1 MAQRSRKQT
10 NKTRTLL
17 WILAIVVAADIFIF
31 AGLRSSIM
39 PRDTQ
44 DLRRAPTEPEV
55 DERQE
60 TIVPPETVPTL
71 PDNITELTVRS
82 DELHCGELILVN
94 NDHAYIDTVAPAVIS
109 KETPADVYTYK
120 SSDYVILDTSID
132 LNLTVIRTLNSLFAD
147 YKAYS
152 GKVNVM
158 INAAWRSIEQQ
169 EAIFA
174 EKGADIAANPGYS
187 EHHSGY
193 ALDICIYENGKGR
206 TFADEEPYVWIP
218 QNCSKYGYIRRYPEG
233 KTAITGITHEPWHY
247 RYVGIPHATYMTQN
261 SLTLEEYI
269 DALKQYSFAGNH
281 LLVSENNT
289 EYEIWYVPATN
300 ELTSVPVPNDREYT
314 LSGNNV
320 DGFIVTVNNSSV
332 IATEPDMTIDADT
345 AA

>member
-1 MAQRSRKQT
+1 MSQRSRKQT
-10 NKTRTLL
+10 DKTRTLL
-17 WILAIVVAADIFIF
+17 LILALVVVADIFIF
-31 AGLRSSIM
+31 SGLRSSVM

-44 DLRRAPTEPEV
+44 DLRRVPIETDL
-55 DERQE
+55 DEE
-60 TIVPPETVPTL
+60 EEDPSTAIVPTL

-82 DELHCGELILVN
+82 DELHCGELMLIN
-94 NDHAYIDTVAPAVIS
+94 NDFAYVDSISPAVIK
-109 KETPADVYTYK
+109 KESPADVYTYK

-132 LNLTVIRTLNSLFAD
+132 LNPTVITNLNTLFAD
-147 YKAYS
+147 YKAYC
-152 GKVNVM
+152 GKVNIM

-174 EKGADIAANPGYS
+174 EKGGDIAANPGYS

-218 QNCSKYGYIRRYPEG
+218 QNCSKYGFIRRYPES
-233 KTAITGITHEPWHY
+233 KTALTGITYEPWHY

-269 DALKQYSFAGNH
+269 DLLKQYPFSAEH
-281 LLVSENNT
+281 LTVTENNT
-289 EYEIWYVPATN
+289 EYEIWYVPAAN

-320 DGFIVTVNNSSV
+320 DGFIVTVNNSSLAQV
-332 IATEPDMTIDADT
+332 AVDSTADAST
-345 AA
+345 QA